1 MGFNN
6 MNQKLRPVQMRIK
19 LMRSVFLKKTNPT
32 KGISQNTAKTQ
43 ST

>member
-6 MNQKLRPVQMRIK
+6 MKQKLRPVQVRVK
-19 LMRSVFLKKTNPT
+19 LMGSVFFFKKQTT

-43 ST
+43 